1 MVQPWVRHFCLDGG
15 LKEVGTHP
23 EYCTSLTQAARSEA
37 GDQQKHVT
45 TAVAERFLATG
56 SYDLFASNSPSRN
69 ELGPVLRSL
78 DSHDAT
84 VVTSGAIWPGYPPQC
99 TCNRHVYTL
108 MSWHRLSLHKT
119 RKSCRKSDL
128 ACWSQAGGRAG
139 YQSKQDV
146 ISKISI
152 SFTTLLPFWLYGTYL

>member
-1 MVQPWVRHFCLDGG
+1 MEPTLS
-15 LKEVGTHP
+15 
-23 EYCTSLTQAARSEA
+23 TSLTQAARSEA

-128 ACWSQAGGRAG
+128 ACWSQGRWAGW
-139 YQSKQDV
+139 
-146 ISKISI
+146 
-152 SFTTLLPFWLYGTYL
+152 LPIETRCHQQNHNFLYNFIAFLALWHIFVK